1 MDSISELVNTHS
13 NDEQGHL
20 LKVALT
26 ASILVLALHTPAFAL
41 DKLRVAKSVDLS
53 WEFTSLDIG
62 VEEGIFA
69 KYNLDVDVSALAG
82 DAKLQ
87 QALTSGA
94 VDIGLGSGPS
104 MAFTVKGS
112 PVIAVAAFDGA
123 PRNVSVSVAPD
134 SPIKGVADLK
144 GKLIAVT
151 TVGSLTDW
159 LAKQI
164 AIQQGWGQ
172 GGIHTVALGAFEGM
186 LSAAHTHQ
194 IDGFMVAMEKG
205 YQLEELHQGR
215 IVAAMEKFAP
225 KFHTHVIFARKE
237 LVASNPDL
245 VNHFLKGFFASVE
258 FMRTHKEKTSE
269 VAERVLHMSP
279 TVASKTYDYEISAFS
294 TDGHFDPQAV
304 AVLKDS
310 FVDMHI
316 LDSKPSDDQLFT
328 TRFLPVKP

>member
-1 MDSISELVNTHS
+1 MVLAR
-13 NDEQGHL
+13 
-20 LKVALT
+20 ALT
-26 ASILVLALHTPAFAL
+26 LISAAALLVFAGGAHAA

-53 WEFTSLDIG
+53 WEFTSLNVG

-104 MAFTVKGS
+104 MAFAVKGS

-123 PRNVSVSVAPD
+123 PRNVSVSTVPD
-134 SPIKGVADLK
+134 SPIKNVADLK

-215 IVAAMEKFAP
+215 IVAGMEKFAP
-225 KFHTHVIFARKE
+225 KFHTHVIFARNAIIE
-237 LVASNPDL
+237 NNPDL
-245 VNHFLKGFFASVE
+245 VTRFLKGFFAGIAY
-258 FMRTHKEKTSE
+258 MKTHKDETTKLAVRE
-269 VAERVLHMSP
+269 LHNTPDIMNRI
-279 TVASKTYDYEISAFS
+279 YDELAPWLES
-294 TDGHFDPQAV
+294 DGQFDPQAIE
-304 AVLKDS
+304 ALKNS
-310 FVDMHI
+310 FVDMGI
-316 LDSKPSDDQLFT
+316 LDKKPATDDILVTKFI
-328 TRFLPVKP
+328 PVKS

>member
-1 MDSISELVNTHS
+1 MVLAR
-13 NDEQGHL
+13 
-20 LKVALT
+20 ALT
-26 ASILVLALHTPAFAL
+26 LISAAALLVFAGGAHAA

-53 WEFTSLDIG
+53 WEFTSLNVG

-134 SPIKGVADLK
+134 SPIKSVADLK

-172 GGIHTVALGAFEGM
+172 DGIHTIALGAFEGM

-205 YQLEELHQGR
+205 FQLEELNKGR
-215 IVAAMEKFAP
+215 IVSGMEKFAP
-225 KFHTHVIFARKE
+225 KFHTHVILARKE
-237 LVASNPDL
+237 LVATKPDL
-245 VNHFLKGFFASVE
+245 VNRFLKGFFASVD
-258 FMRTHKEKTSE
+258 FMRKNKAKTSE
-269 VAERVLHMSP
+269 IAERVLHMSP
-279 TVASKTYDYEISAFS
+279 TVASKTYDYEISMFS
-294 TDGHFDPQAV
+294 HDGQFDPEAIE
-304 AVLKDS
+304 VLKTS
-310 FVDMHI
+310 FVGMHI
-316 LDSKPSDDQLFT
+316 LASKPADDQLFT
-328 TRFLPVKP
+328 KQFLPVKP

>member
-215 IVAAMEKFAP
+215 IVAGMEKFAP

-316 LDSKPSDDQLFT
+316 LDSKPSDAQLFT

>member
-164 AIQQGWGQ
+164 AIQQGWG
-172 GGIHTVALGAFEGM
+172 
-186 LSAAHTHQ
+186 
-194 IDGFMVAMEKG
+194 
-205 YQLEELHQGR
+205 
-215 IVAAMEKFAP
+215 
-225 KFHTHVIFARKE
+225 
-237 LVASNPDL
+237 
-245 VNHFLKGFFASVE
+245 
-258 FMRTHKEKTSE
+258 
-269 VAERVLHMSP
+269 
-279 TVASKTYDYEISAFS
+279 
-294 TDGHFDPQAV
+294 
-304 AVLKDS
+304 
-310 FVDMHI
+310 
-316 LDSKPSDDQLFT
+316 
-328 TRFLPVKP
+328 

>member
-1 MDSISELVNTHS
+1 MVLAR
-13 NDEQGHL
+13 
-20 LKVALT
+20 ALT
-26 ASILVLALHTPAFAL
+26 LISAAALLVFAGGAHAA

-53 WEFTSLDIG
+53 WEFTSLNVG

-104 MAFTVKGS
+104 MAFAVKGS

-123 PRNVSVSVAPD
+123 PRNVSVSTVPD

-172 GGIHTVALGAFEGM
+172 DGIHTIALGAFEGM

-205 YQLEELHQGR
+205 FQLEELNKGR
-215 IVAAMEKFAP
+215 IVSGMEKFAP
-225 KFHTHVIFARKE
+225 KFHTHVILARKE
-237 LVASNPDL
+237 LVATKPDL
-245 VNHFLKGFFASVE
+245 VNRFLKGFFASVD
-258 FMRTHKEKTSE
+258 FMRKNKAKTSE
-269 VAERVLHMSP
+269 IAERVLHMSP
-279 TVASKTYDYEISAFS
+279 TVASKTYDYEISMFS
-294 TDGHFDPQAV
+294 HDGQFDPEAIE
-304 AVLKDS
+304 VLKTS
-310 FVDMHI
+310 FVGMHI
-316 LDSKPSDDQLFT
+316 LASKPADDQLFT
-328 TRFLPVKP
+328 KQFLPVKP

>member
-1 MDSISELVNTHS
+1 MKSRQFLTPVVSA
-13 NDEQGHL
+13 L
-20 LKVALT
+20 LSLAVAH
-26 ASILVLALHTPAFAL
+26 APAFAL

-53 WEFTSLDIG
+53 WEFVSLDIG

-104 MAFTVKGS
+104 MAFSVKGS

-123 PRNVSVSVAPD
+123 PRNVSVTVAAD
-134 SPIKGVADLK
+134 SPIKTVTDLK
-144 GKLIAVT
+144 GKLLAVT

-164 AIQQGWGQ
+164 AIQEGWSQ
-172 GGIHTVALGAFEGM
+172 DGIRTIALGAFEAIM
-186 LSAAHTHQ
+186 SAAHTHQ

-215 IVAAMEKFAP
+215 IVVGMEKFAP
-225 KFHTHVIFARKE
+225 KFHTHVILARKE
-237 LVASNPDL
+237 WSRAIPISSTVSSRASSPRSTSC
-245 VNHFLKGFFASVE
+245 G
-258 FMRTHKEKTSE
+258 RTKRKP
-269 VAERVLHMSP
+269 RKSP
-279 TVASKTYDYEISAFS
+279 SKSSI
-294 TDGHFDPQAV
+294 
-304 AVLKDS
+304 
-310 FVDMHI
+310 
-316 LDSKPSDDQLFT
+316 
-328 TRFLPVKP
+328 

>member
-1 MDSISELVNTHS
+1 MVLAR
-13 NDEQGHL
+13 
-20 LKVALT
+20 ALT
-26 ASILVLALHTPAFAL
+26 LISAAALLVFAGGAHAA

-53 WEFTSLDIG
+53 WEFTSLNVG

-94 VDIGLGSGPS
+94 VDIALGSGPS
-104 MAFTVKGS
+104 MAFAVKGS

-123 PRNVSVSVAPD
+123 PRNVSVSTVPD
-134 SPIKGVADLK
+134 SPIKNVADLK

-172 GGIHTVALGAFEGM
+172 DGIHTIALGAFEGM

-205 YQLEELHQGR
+205 FQLEELNKGR
-215 IVAAMEKFAP
+215 IVSGMEKFAP
-225 KFHTHVIFARKE
+225 KFHTHVILARKE
-237 LVASNPDL
+237 LVATKPDL
-245 VNHFLKGFFASVE
+245 VNRFLKGFFASVD
-258 FMRTHKEKTSE
+258 FMRKNKAKTSE
-269 VAERVLHMSP
+269 IAERVLHMSP
-279 TVASKTYDYEISAFS
+279 TVASKTYDYEISMFS
-294 TDGHFDPQAV
+294 HDGQFDPEAIE
-304 AVLKDS
+304 VLKTS
-310 FVDMHI
+310 FVGMHI
-316 LDSKPSDDQLFT
+316 LASKPADDQLFT
-328 TRFLPVKP
+328 KQFLPVKP